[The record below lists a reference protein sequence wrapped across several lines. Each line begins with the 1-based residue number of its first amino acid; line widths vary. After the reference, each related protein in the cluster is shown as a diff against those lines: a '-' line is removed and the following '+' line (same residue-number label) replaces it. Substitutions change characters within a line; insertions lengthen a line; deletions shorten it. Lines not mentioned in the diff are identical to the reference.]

1 MAWSP
6 EFAAK
11 LADQS
16 FASTPRDAGSQLT
29 ITVAAY
35 RTGIRKVNGTVVW
48 REHPELGV
56 QETIAALLTEF
67 EKRLD
72 REAMGRTEKKQ

>member
-1 MAWSP
+1 MA
-6 EFAAK
+6 
-11 LADQS
+11 
-16 FASTPRDAGSQLT
+16 
-29 ITVAAY
+29 
-35 RTGIRKVNGTVVW
+35 NGTVVW

-56 QETIAALLTEF
+56 QEAIAALLTEF